1 MKIVRY
7 SWNIKNIKSIYQE
20 ISKIKIEYEKRKYQE
35 NPEVHK
41 EYRKKKYKKYQEN
54 KKKCDKVMHLHNCN
68 RSLYLRSVGL
78 FKQEKY
84 HNLTEELCHPV
95 KSFDTKLYICE
106 TCHKHLIKNEIP
118 CHKMAIFPIP
128 DILKDLKK
136 LEKVLISKRILFKKI
151 AIMHGKGEFSKIK
164 GSICNIPIE
173 VANVCNILPRPSVS
187 NGLIVVKLKRDLKYR
202 GHVYFEP
209 VRPHVI
215 YQALI
220 HLKSH
225 NKFYED
231 ISIAKGL
238 SSEDMLKFSDFVE
251 MQGETEKGTA
261 ESICNAKEN
270 VNESKTEYAS
280 VEDPLNIHRTAS
292 NETTLVSD
300 IPNIVSN
307 QNIIAPGQGKISVSV
322 LSDEFWEE
330 QAFPY
335 RLPTDKFGYNA
346 PKDIPI
352 SPAWYFNQRLLN
364 FNQWFASDAD
374 YIFFARSVY
383 ELYHLRSSK
392 NFAMHKI
399 ANTGNSFYMMYLL
412 WLSS

>member
-1 MKIVRY
+1 M
-7 SWNIKNIKSIYQE
+7 
-20 ISKIKIEYEKRKYQE
+20 
-35 NPEVHK
+35 
-41 EYRKKKYKKYQEN
+41 
-54 KKKCDKVMHLHNCN
+54 
-68 RSLYLRSVGL
+68 
-78 FKQEKY
+78 
-84 HNLTEELCHPV
+84 

-118 CHKMAIFPIP
+118 FQAVCNKMALSPIP

-136 LEKVLISKRILFKKI
+136 LEKVLISKRILSKKI
-151 AIMHGKGEFSKIK
+151 AITHGKGEFSKIK

-220 HLKSH
+220 HLKSR

-261 ESICNAKEN
+261 ESICNPKEN
-270 VNESKTEYAS
+270 VNESESEYAS
-280 VEDPLNIHRTAS
+280 VEDRLNIHRTAS
-292 NETTLVSD
+292 KETTLVSA

-307 QNIIAPGQGKISVSV
+307 QNNIIAPGQGKTPVSV
-322 LSDEFWEE
+322 LSDEFCEE

-335 RLPTDKFGYNA
+335 LLPTGKFG
-346 PKDIPI
+346 
-352 SPAWYFNQRLLN
+352 
-364 FNQWFASDAD
+364 
-374 YIFFARSVY
+374 
-383 ELYHLRSSK
+383 
-392 NFAMHKI
+392 
-399 ANTGNSFYMMYLL
+399 
-412 WLSS
+412 